1 MYERIAIARLSSVT
15 RRSKPHIGVHVGE
28 VVCGSVCVFGRVCVC
43 VCVCVC
49 GDDGVRASGC
59 VCVFAC
65 SPTRSYFNPS
75 PSPGDQS
82 TILFEL
88 NPVLCSVPI
97 SGWSRVGVGAHNR
110 PWGQSPFSVDS
121 VRSVRSTSPRRVPQ
135 REDLDSRYMS
145 HRSEVGKISNVGL
158 QAATPC
164 YAEKHGKL

>member
-28 VVCGSVCVFGRVCVC
+28 VVCGSVGVFGRVCVC
-43 VCVCVC
+43 ACACVGTMGCVRR
-49 GDDGVRASGC
+49 G

-164 YAEKHGKL
+164 YAEKHGRL